1 MAEIASLGWT
11 PKFSYTYTVSYKMAH
26 LKNELFYGQVQ
37 IVSIS
42 STWLSIKVI
51 SVSYRIQVLLKTC
64 ARYLTM
70 CSRQLLKLLHS
81 FFTRKVT
88 WSLAKLEWP
97 RCERTS
103 KLLANRKRKSLYI
116 KIHRSQTGK
125 QHALAWNLE
134 WCWNYPAWDLVQNP
148 CTFYLFWET
157 FKSGICSLSS
167 GLSIPFAVQHFGK
180 NVQTVQAVKDWQESS
195 SRSSAFVCQREA
207 VPTWQCRGGVY
218 ILGLYSS
225 SVAEV
230 LKLKRMTNSRT
241 VPTE

>member
-1 MAEIASLGWT
+1 MKRTIHPIGLKVWIPSLALQFTAKFNLLLSVKCKIKVKANTSKTMLKNSALSPRRSTINIFQLCFFRPLWKLWQFIKAIPLHHMAEIASLGWT

-70 CSRQLLKLLHS
+70 CSWQLLKLLHS

-103 KLLANRKRKSLYI
+103 KLLANRKRKSL
-116 KIHRSQTGK
+116 
-125 QHALAWNLE
+125 
-134 WCWNYPAWDLVQNP
+134 
-148 CTFYLFWET
+148 
-157 FKSGICSLSS
+157 
-167 GLSIPFAVQHFGK
+167 
-180 NVQTVQAVKDWQESS
+180 
-195 SRSSAFVCQREA
+195 
-207 VPTWQCRGGVY
+207 
-218 ILGLYSS
+218 
-225 SVAEV
+225 
-230 LKLKRMTNSRT
+230 
-241 VPTE
+241 